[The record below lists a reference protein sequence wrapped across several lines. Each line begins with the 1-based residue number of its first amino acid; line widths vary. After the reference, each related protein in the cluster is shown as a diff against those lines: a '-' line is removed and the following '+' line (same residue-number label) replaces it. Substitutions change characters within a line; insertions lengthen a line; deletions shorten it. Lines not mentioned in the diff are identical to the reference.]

1 MRTPSA
7 GVRLV
12 ILDCDRTLWDHHN
25 VSELQLPFVR
35 VDADTVVDARGVPVR
50 LRPGVRAL
58 LSALREQGILISIA
72 SWNQPEPVF
81 AIFDQLDLT
90 GFFVRPKVE
99 PHPYKERTI
108 SALLAE
114 LAAEGI
120 ALRPEEVVF
129 VDDRSRHLRRV
140 RAAVGPLHTLQPGVD
155 FADLPELLQRI
166 GGRHQ
171 VP

>member
-1 MRTPSA
+1 MTTSLA

-12 ILDCDRTLWDHHN
+12 IFDCDRTLWDHHN
-25 VSELQLPFVR
+25 VSELHLPLVR
-35 VDADTVVDARGVPVR
+35 VDADTVVDAGGVRVR
-50 LRPGVRAL
+50 LHPGARTL

-108 SALLAE
+108 AALLAE

-120 ALRPEEVVF
+120 ALRPEEVLL
-129 VDDRSRHLRRV
+129 VDDRPLHFRRV
-140 RAAVGPLHTLQPGVD
+140 RAAVGPLHTLQPGAD
-155 FADLPELLQRI
+155 FDDLREILSHIRGLDKAP
-166 GGRHQ
+166 
-171 VP
+171 

>member
-1 MRTPSA
+1 MKGA
-7 GVRLV
+7 
-12 ILDCDRTLWDHHN
+12 
-25 VSELQLPFVR
+25 
-35 VDADTVVDARGVPVR
+35 
-50 LRPGVRAL
+50 LRPGARAL
-58 LSALREQGILISIA
+58 LSALRKQGILISIA

-81 AIFDQLDLT
+81 AIFDRLDLT

-108 SALLAE
+108 AALLAE

-120 ALRPEEVVF
+120 ALRPEEVLL
-129 VDDRSRHLRRV
+129 VDDRPLHFRRV

-155 FADLPELLQRI
+155 FVDLPELLQYI
-166 GGRHQ
+166 GGRQQ